1 MHRLRTVTAQVL
13 ALVAIAGFAS
23 NAAFAQ
29 KPPAASPRPG
39 TLITAWKLDW
49 IRLYAEDGHMMDKRP
64 RQQLPRPPV
73 PVALLDQTHDR
84 LAVDL
89 AQAGKSHRVFLDM
102 ASVVLFPEPPI
113 IFLPNPSSPQDF
125 GNTHG
130 IMGMLEPPAGNNST
144 MLAEMT
150 PSPGVQTVTQAAGPN
165 EAAVQASASRV
176 QAEETVAREERNYQT
191 ILRAYERAFQ
201 ISNPAEMMAV
211 MMDRT
216 SKRHAAEEPSVTGG
230 TSTDPGRIA
239 PTPEGDAGW
248 HSKLEAALAQ
258 VSAARVQAESALR
271 AEALARQEGV
281 QAPVLRNQ
289 AVAAAA
295 ATGSADPP
303 IVGKVVALF
312 DRGSA
317 ALDDRWRSVADMIGE
332 TLRNH
337 PNLSVKL
344 IGHTDTSGSEA
355 VNLRLARERAEGVRH
370 YILLTFGIDPSRIEV
385 EGAGSHSPLP
395 GVAGTS
401 AVNRR
406 VALEAKS

>member
-130 IMGMLEPPAGNNST
+130 IMGMLEPPAGNNGT
-144 MLAEMT
+144 M
-150 PSPGVQTVTQAAGPN
+150 VAGM
-165 EAAVQASASRV
+165 
-176 QAEETVAREERNYQT
+176 
-191 ILRAYERAFQ
+191 AYERAFQ
-201 ISNPAEMMAV
+201 ISKPAEMMAV

-216 SKRHAAEEPSVTGG
+216 PKRHAAEEPSVTGG